1 MAISRALLARWL
13 VVLLA
18 AAGPAPVSWAQELSE
33 AAAVEVATAPVQI
46 DGYTLFKV
54 RGASSQ
60 PAQKRAAAIAQR
72 IRDAADDPAVRPDD
86 LSIAPEPVGL
96 GIRAGDRLLVYV
108 SESDAR
114 LESQTPVVLAEFHRR
129 QIAESI
135 QRYRLERT
143 PEHLLKSL
151 ALSAVAT
158 ALAIGAILL
167 TGWLLQRLDGLLERR
182 YGARIELLSE
192 KLGSAMHVGG
202 GSMLRTLQSAI
213 RTLRFIAFI
222 AIAIAWLDVV
232 FSQFPWTRW
241 LSANIA
247 DLLLR
252 PLATITLGIADY
264 IPKLLFLIVLALVTR
279 FGLRLLRL
287 YFDALERGTVELV
300 NFEREWALPSYKIIR
315 TLVLGVALV
324 MAYPYL
330 PGSGSEA
337 LRGLSVF
344 AGLLLSLGASSSV
357 ANLIAGYLATFGRVF
372 RIGDL
377 IQIGEVRGVVT
388 QVRLLTT
395 RVRTVRNEEVTIPNA
410 TVMNSSITNFS
421 ALARERGLILQ
432 TEVGI
437 GYQVPWRQVHAMLI
451 EAAQRTP
458 GLQTDPPPFVWQRS
472 LGDFAV
478 TYQLSVYKA
487 EADRLLDTYSVLHQN
502 ILDVFNE
509 HGVQIMTPNYE
520 GDPETPKIVPRE
532 QWFQSPA
539 QPPGGAP

>member
-1 MAISRALLARWL
+1 MPTGSMLARCL
-13 VVLLA
+13 LVLLA
-18 AAGPAPVSWAQELSE
+18 GAGLMPVSQAEELSE
-33 AAAVEVATAPVQI
+33 ASPAEVATAPVQI
-46 DGYTLFKV
+46 DGHTLFKV

-60 PAQKRAAAIAQR
+60 PPQKRAAAIAQR
-72 IRDAADDPAVRPDD
+72 IRDAADDPAVRPDA

-108 SESDAR
+108 SEPDAR
-114 LESQTPVVLAEFHRR
+114 FESVTPTVLAELHRR
-129 QIAESI
+129 QIADSI

-151 ALSAVAT
+151 ALSVVAT
-158 ALAIGAILL
+158 AVAIAALLLA
-167 TGWLLQRLDGLLERR
+167 GWLLRRLNGLLERR
-182 YGARIELLSE
+182 YGARIESLSE
-192 KLGSAMHVGG
+192 KLGSAMHVGV

-213 RTLRFIAFI
+213 RTLRFIAII
-222 AIAIAWLDVV
+222 AIAIVWIDVV

-241 LSANIA
+241 LSDDIA
-247 DLLLR
+247 DLLLK
-252 PLATITLGIADY
+252 PLATIALGIADY
-264 IPKLLFLIVLALVTR
+264 IPKLLFLAVLALVTR

-395 RVRTVRNEEVTIPNA
+395 RVRTIRNEEVTIPNA

-437 GYQVPWRQVHAMLI
+437 GYAVPWRQVHAMLI

-458 GLQTDPPPFVWQRS
+458 GLQADPAPFVWQRS

-487 EADRLLDTYSVLHQN
+487 EADQLLATYSVLHQN

-509 HGVQIMTPNYE
+509 HGVQIMTPAYE

-539 QPPGGAP
+539 KPPDGAP

>member
-1 MAISRALLARWL
+1 MLAAWLL
-13 VVLLA
+13 VLLA
-18 AAGPAPVSWAQELSE
+18 GPGLMPVAQAEELSE
-33 AAAVEVATAPVQI
+33 AGPAEVATAPVQI
-46 DGYTLFKV
+46 DGYDLFKV

-60 PAQKRAAAIAQR
+60 PAEKRAAAIAQR
-72 IRDAADDPAVRPDD
+72 IRDAADDPAVRAEA
-86 LSIAPEPVGL
+86 LTIAPEPVGL

-108 SESDAR
+108 SEPDAR
-114 LESQTPVVLAEFHRR
+114 IESVTPAVLAEFHRR
-129 QIAESI
+129 QIAEAI

-158 ALAIGAILL
+158 VLAVGALLL
-167 TGWLLQRLDGLLERR
+167 AGWLVRRLDGYLERR
-182 YGARIELLSE
+182 YRARIEMLSE
-192 KLGSAMHVGG
+192 KLGSAMNVGR

-213 RTLRFIAFI
+213 RTLRFIVFI
-222 AIAIAWLDVV
+222 AIAITWLDVV
-232 FSQFPWTRW
+232 FGQFPWTRW

-252 PLATITLGIADY
+252 PLATIALGIADY
-264 IPKLLFLIVLALVTR
+264 IPKLLFLVVLAFVTR

-377 IQIGEVRGVVT
+377 IEIGEVRGVVT

-410 TVMNSSITNFS
+410 TVMSSSITNFS

-437 GYQVPWRQVHAMLI
+437 GYEVPWRQVHAMLL
-451 EAAQRTP
+451 EAAKRTP
-458 GLQTDPPPFVWQRS
+458 GLLTDPAPFVWQRS

-478 TYQLSVYKA
+478 TYQLSAYKA
-487 EADRLLDTYSVLHQN
+487 EADQLLATYSALHQN

-509 HGVQIMTPNYE
+509 HGVQIMTPAYE
-520 GDPETPKIVPRE
+520 GDPEIPKIVPRE

-539 QPPGGAP
+539 QPPDGKT